1 MQPVGLSR
9 YLLSRAIFAAL
20 ATILVAYPLVTGWL
34 IPTAQHEVQ
43 MRQMQLARAIAGQI
57 GALLKGPEFAITQV
71 RRSLTDE
78 PPRDGDELDAALAG
92 HLQHG
97 ESFSALYVTDS
108 AGIIIASAH
117 FPTLAPG
124 APDMKGHDLSAD
136 PLWQLAAQSSGL
148 HWADTLHMAA
158 DSDHGVAVA
167 TRSGTRV
174 VIGELSMAAV
184 MTRLREVGNEGDLRT
199 LVLDSTGNTLVDSRA
214 TRAAHP
220 LPADLAL
227 PTSGEPSRAHTVHF
241 VLDNDEMVGA
251 MATLPHTAWRVLVM
265 QPASEAY
272 RPTRTAT
279 TIMVLGLLTA
289 VTLGLLGAVFQAR
302 GFGRQF
308 RTLRAFAQQVAHG
321 NYELKWPL
329 ARVRELNS
337 LATAFETMS
346 HAIRQREAG
355 IANSEARLR
364 AMLDA
369 STGLSI
375 KWLDRSGHI
384 VYWNPGSEHMYGY
397 SAAEALGRKLDAL
410 TWAPGQDVSL
420 ADLLQRLDQIG
431 GTLGPIEIAVINRAD
446 QPGHV
451 LTTLFALPDDGGERM
466 LVSIDVDIT
475 DRIRQMRARAE
486 AERKFGVVFE
496 ACPVAMEVA
505 VIATDHAAMNVNDA
519 WVKLFCIPRETAIGL
534 NGIEMRMW
542 TNNQVRRK
550 FMDLLD
556 TTEGVSDQEAW
567 MRRSDGEQR
576 LCLVSGK
583 QFVHGG
589 ERLAVIVYEDIT
601 LQRETQEHLRELNEA
616 LESRVAERTSE
627 LSGALKHLQLTQD
640 ELLRAEKMAALG
652 SLVAGVA
659 HELSTPLGNSLMAA
673 NTVADQARAMR
684 RSVEQGLKRSTLDTF
699 LAEAETGS
707 AIIERNLQRAAE
719 LVASFKQIAVDQSSS
734 QRRRFDLAAVIDEIV
749 MTMRPSFKRQPYRL
763 DTTIAGNLVLDS
775 YPGPLGQVLSNLISN
790 ALIHG
795 LDGRERGYIRI
806 TGQAD
811 GDDHVVIE
819 VSDDGNGIAE
829 DAQRRIFDPFYT
841 TRLGRGGSG
850 LGLNIVHNLVT
861 HVLGGAITVISAP
874 GVGTTMRVRIPRAA
888 PERDTNGT
896 DTAPNTPPEPPP
908 EPRLEA
914 PTDGLNSVGDGI

>member
-34 IPTAQHEVQ
+34 IPTAQHEVE
-43 MRQMQLARAIAGQI
+43 MRQLQLARAIAGQI
-57 GALLKGPEFAITQV
+57 GALLKAPEFAIEQL
-71 RRSLTDE
+71 RHRLTDE
-78 PPRDGDELDAALAG
+78 PAHGDDELDAVLADY
-92 HLQHG
+92 LRRG
-97 ESFSALYVTDS
+97 ESFSALYLTDS
-108 AGIIIASAH
+108 NGILIASAH
-117 FPTLAPG
+117 LPAPPPG
-124 APDMKGHDLSAD
+124 TPDMKGHDLSSD
-136 PLWQLAAQSSGL
+136 PLWRLAAQSNGP
-148 HWADTLHMAA
+148 HWADTLRASGDA
-158 DSDHGVAVA
+158 DHGVAVA
-167 TRSGTRV
+167 TRGGAMV
-174 VIGELSMAAV
+174 MIGELSMAAV
-184 MTRLREVGNEGDLRT
+184 MTRLRDVGNEGDLRT
-199 LVLDSTGNTLVDSRA
+199 LVLDSKGNTLVDSGG
-214 TRAAHP
+214 TGAAHP
-220 LPADLAL
+220 LPADLA
-227 PTSGEPSRAHTVHF
+227 PSASGEPSRAQTVHF
-241 VLDNDEMVGA
+241 ELGGEEMVGA
-251 MATLPHTAWRVLVM
+251 VVMLPNPTWRVLVT
-265 QPASEAY
+265 QPESVAY

-337 LATAFETMS
+337 LAGAFETMS
-346 HAIRQREAG
+346 QAIRRREVS

-369 STGLSI
+369 SVGLSI
-375 KWLDRSGHI
+375 KWLDGDGRI
-384 VYWNPGSEHMYGY
+384 VYWNPGCEHMYGY
-397 SAAEALGRKLDAL
+397 SATEAHGRRIDEL
-410 TWAPGQDVSL
+410 TWAPGQDVTL
-420 ADLLQRLDQIG
+420 ANLLERLENEG
-431 GTLGPIEIAVINRAD
+431 GTLGPIEVAVINRAD

-451 LTTLFALPDDGGERM
+451 LTTLFALPDDGSGRV

-519 WVKLFCIPRETAIGL
+519 WVELFQIPRDTAIGL

-542 TNNQVRRK
+542 SNNQVRRK
-550 FMDLLD
+550 FMNLLD
-556 TTEGVSDQEAW
+556 TTEGVSDYEAW

-627 LSGALKHLQLTQD
+627 LSGALEHLQLTQD

-734 QRRRFDLAAVIDEIV
+734 QRRHFDLAAVVDEIV
-749 MTMRPSFKRQPYRL
+749 MTMRPSFKRQPYALETRVA
-763 DTTIAGNLVLDS
+763 AGLVLDS

-795 LDGRERGYIRI
+795 LDGRARGNIRI
-806 TGQAD
+806 TGHAD
-811 GDDHVVIE
+811 GDEHVTLE
-819 VSDDGNGIAE
+819 VRDDGNGIAE

-861 HVLGGAITVISAP
+861 HVLGGGITVVSAP
-874 GVGTTMRVRIPRAA
+874 GQGTTMRMRLPR
-888 PERDTNGT
+888 
-896 DTAPNTPPEPPP
+896 TAPDRDAGSTGSTPEHHSDTHPET
-908 EPRLEA
+908 RA
-914 PTDGLNSVGDGI
+914 NGLNSVGDGI

>member
-20 ATILVAYPLVTGWL
+20 ATILVAYPLVTSWL
-34 IPTAQHEVQ
+34 IPTAQHEVE

-57 GALLKGPEFAITQV
+57 SALLKGPEFALVQL
-71 RRSLTDE
+71 RDDLADE
-78 PPRDGDELDAALAG
+78 PPHGSDELNAVLADY
-92 HLQHG
+92 LQRS
-97 ESFSALYVTDS
+97 ESFSALYVTDNTG
-108 AGIIIASAH
+108 AIIASAH
-117 FPTLAPG
+117 GPKLA
-124 APDMKGHDLSAD
+124 ADTPDMMGHDLSAN
-136 PLWQLAAQSSGL
+136 PLWQLAAQRNGL
-148 HWADTLHMAA
+148 HWADTLRTST
-158 DSDHGVAVA
+158 DPDPDPGHGVAVA
-167 TRSGTRV
+167 TRGGTMV
-174 VIGELSMAAV
+174 MIGELSLAEIML
-184 MTRLREVGNEGDLRT
+184 RLREVGHEGDLRT
-199 LVLDSTGNTLVDSRA
+199 LVLDRQGYVLVDSGVA
-214 TRAAHP
+214 DAAHP
-220 LPADLAL
+220 QPGELAL
-227 PTSGEPSRAHTVHF
+227 PVSGESSRAETVRF
-241 VLDNDEMVGA
+241 VLSQQEMVGA
-251 MATLPHTAWRVLVM
+251 VVTLPYTAWRVLVM
-265 QPASEAY
+265 QPTSEAY

-279 TIMVLGLLTA
+279 IIMVLGLLTA
-289 VTLGLLGAVFQAR
+289 VTLGLLGAALQAR

-321 NYELKWPL
+321 NYELKWPPG
-329 ARVRELNS
+329 RIRELNS
-337 LATAFETMS
+337 LARAFETMS
-346 HAIRQREAG
+346 QAIRRREAS
-355 IANSEARLR
+355 IASSEARLR

-375 KWLDRSGHI
+375 KWLNRSGHI

-397 SAAEALGRKLDAL
+397 SATEALGRKLDEL
-410 TWAPGQDVSL
+410 TWASGQDVSL
-420 ADLLQRLDQIG
+420 ANLLERLENEG
-431 GTLGPIEIAVINRAD
+431 GTLGPIEIAVINRAE
-446 QPGHV
+446 QRGHV
-451 LTTLFALPDDGGERM
+451 LTTLFALPDGGGERT

-475 DRIRQMRARAE
+475 DRVRQARARAA
-486 AERKFGVVFE
+486 AEQKFGVVFE

-505 VIATDHAAMNVNDA
+505 VIATDHAAMHVNDA
-519 WVKLFCIPRETAIGL
+519 WVALFNIPRESAIGL

-542 TNNQVRRK
+542 TNNQVRRR

-556 TTEGVSDQEAW
+556 TTEGVSDFEAW

-583 QFVHGG
+583 QFVYGG

-601 LQRETQEHLRELNEA
+601 LQRENQEHLRELNEA
-616 LESRVAERTSE
+616 LESRVAERTAE
-627 LSGALKHLQLTQD
+627 LSGALEHLQLTQD

-673 NTVADQARAMR
+673 NTVADQTRAMR
-684 RSVEQGLKRSTLDTF
+684 RSVEQGLTRSALSTF

-763 DTTIAGNLVLDS
+763 ETHVATDLVLDS
-775 YPGPLGQVLSNLISN
+775 YPGPLGQVLSNLIAN

-795 LDGRERGYIRI
+795 LDGLAQGNIHI
-806 TGQAD
+806 TGHAD
-811 GDDHVVIE
+811 GDQHVMLE
-819 VSDDGNGIAE
+819 VSDDGNGIAG

-861 HVLGGAITVISAP
+861 HVLGGTITVISAP
-874 GVGTTMRVRIPRAA
+874 GQGTTMRMRLPRTA
-888 PERDTNGT
+888 PERDAASAN
-896 DTAPNTPPEPPP
+896 PPP
-908 EPRLEA
+908 GDRPSPHPTT